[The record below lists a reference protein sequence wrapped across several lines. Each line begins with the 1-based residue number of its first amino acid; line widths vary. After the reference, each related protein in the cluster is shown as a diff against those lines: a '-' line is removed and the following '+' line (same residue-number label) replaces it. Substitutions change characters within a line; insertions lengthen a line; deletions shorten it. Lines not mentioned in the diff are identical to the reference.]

1 MKQDNN
7 YLNKNTSINEDIVK
21 YPQIIPLLQNFG
33 IHCMGCNTSSQETL
47 EQGFTNHGYSNQEI
61 NNILFQINNH
71 IKTTN
76 NNSIYITES
85 ATKKFN
91 FLMNQEGKQNYN
103 LKIQVLPGGCA
114 GFTYDFSFVEK
125 ESNNDTIIISDN
137 LRIVIDQD
145 SLNFLKSST
154 IDYVE
159 SLKESGFKIKN
170 PNALKTCG
178 CGNSF
183 H

>member
-7 YLNKNTSINEDIVK
+7 YLNKNTSINEVIVK

-61 NNILFQINNH
+61 
-71 IKTTN
+71 
-76 NNSIYITES
+76 
-85 ATKKFN
+85 
-91 FLMNQEGKQNYN
+91 NYN